1 MKKNRALEADA
12 TSQLLTPLANE
23 RFDKGETTMKV
34 EILPQMMNLCFP
46 GWFQTLEVVGSPWLE
61 VRQNPFNCAGETP
74 SLRSLEIMNQ
84 SQGPE
89 EPCWISVCC

>member
-12 TSQLLTPLANE
+12 TSQSLTPLANE

-46 GWFQTLEVVGSPWLE
+46 G
-61 VRQNPFNCAGETP
+61 
-74 SLRSLEIMNQ
+74 
-84 SQGPE
+84 
-89 EPCWISVCC
+89 